1 MPPKQGQPSG
11 QQGQKQ
17 QVAHFKPGQVHYT
30 TLEAIPAGAPVMTG
44 TFSINGH
51 PVTVLFDSGASHT
64 FISKEC
70 VSRLGLEVE
79 TMSRSCHINSL
90 GGQLVTNHIVRRV
103 PLKLQGK
110 IFHTSL
116 IILPTQKVDIILGMN
131 WMEDQGVLLD
141 TLSQF
146 VHIKF
151 SPHGSMTLRLM
162 DHGSLTHAVNQV
174 EGKTLADIPVVC
186 EYPDDLPGMPP
197 DCNVE
202 FAIEL

>member
-1 MPPKQGQPSG
+1 MHPTHLLVRNV
-11 QQGQKQ
+11 
-17 QVAHFKPGQVHYT
+17 QVDLGWNA
-30 TLEAIPAGAPVMTG
+30 
-44 TFSINGH
+44 
-51 PVTVLFDSGASHT
+51 
-64 FISKEC
+64 
-70 VSRLGLEVE
+70 SRLGLEVE
-79 TMSRSCHINSL
+79 SMSRSCHINSP

-141 TLSQF
+141 TLSQS
-146 VHIKF
+146 VHINS
-151 SPHGSMTLRLM
+151 SPHGSMTLRLR

-197 DCNVE
+197 DRNVE
-202 FAIEL
+202 FAIELQPGTAPISQRPYRMPLNELAELKKQL